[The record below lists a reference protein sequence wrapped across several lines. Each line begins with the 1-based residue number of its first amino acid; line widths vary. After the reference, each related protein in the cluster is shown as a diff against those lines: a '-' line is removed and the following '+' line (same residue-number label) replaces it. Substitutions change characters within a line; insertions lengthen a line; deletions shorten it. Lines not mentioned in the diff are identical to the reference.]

1 MSIDELKA
9 IAKYIDI
16 HGPEPVRI
24 KINYP
29 NGIGYLVKDIRSFEL
44 MNGGLVLNVDVDYVP
59 NK

>member
-1 MSIDELKA
+1 MSINELKA

-29 NGIGYLVKDIRSFEL
+29 NGVINS
-44 MNGGLVLNVDVDYVP
+44 
-59 NK
+59 